1 VPLEGLGWGA
11 LVGLSLVAGA
21 LAAARLSLPE
31 RVAAALTSFGGGV
44 LLAAVALELVP
55 DADERAGTWLTAAGL
70 VAGALV
76 YIAADAWLSRNE
88 STDLMR
94 RSGHAAMAGQP
105 MAMEARGADAARG
118 EAIAAGLV
126 IDGIPESLALGLT
139 VAEGEIG
146 LALLVG
152 VVLGNLVEAYGA
164 TQPIV
169 AAGRSR
175 RFAIGLLAAIGL
187 VVALA
192 TLAGAT
198 VLANASSEPIGFAQA
213 VASGAVL
220 AVISISVIPYAFAE
234 VSRWVAVAAALGF
247 VVGYVL

>member
-1 VPLEGLGWGA
+1 MVLEGIGWGVV
-11 LVGLSLVAGA
+11 VGASLLLGG
-21 LAAARLSLPE
+21 LAAARLALPE
-31 RVAAALTSFGGGV
+31 RAAAVLTAFGGGI

-55 DADERAGTWLTAAGL
+55 EADERAGTWLTAAGL

-76 YIAADAWLSRNE
+76 YVAADAWLSRDPE
-88 STDLMR
+88 KEMMR

-105 MAMEARGADAARG
+105 MPMKSAKAEAARG

-169 AAGRSR
+169 AAGRSKT
-175 RFAIGLLAAIGL
+175 FALGLLSGIGL

-198 VLANASSEPIGFAQA
+198 VLADASPEPIGFAQA

-234 VSRWVAVAAALGF
+234 VSRWVAVAASLGF
-247 VVGYVL
+247 VTGYVL

>member
-1 VPLEGLGWGA
+1 MLLEGLGWGA
-11 LVGLSLVAGA
+11 VVGASLVAGA
-21 LAAARLSLPE
+21 LAAARFDLPE
-31 RVAAALTSFGGGV
+31 RVAATLTAFGGGV

-55 DADERAGTWLTAAGL
+55 DADERAGTWLTAGGL
-70 VAGALV
+70 TAGALV
-76 YIAADAWLSRNE
+76 YVAADAWLARDPKAE
-88 STDLMR
+88 TMR
-94 RSGHAAMAGQP
+94 RSGHAAMAGRP
-105 MAMEARGADAARG
+105 MPLTTAQTELARG

-146 LALLVG
+146 LALLAG
-152 VVLGNLVEAYGA
+152 IVLGNLVEAYGA

-175 RFAIGLLAAIGL
+175 GFAVALLSGIGL

-192 TLAGAT
+192 TLVGATLLAGA
-198 VLANASSEPIGFAQA
+198 SPEPIGVAQA

-247 VVGYVL
+247 VTGYVL